1 VEVKT
6 ETSVNDSMRQMLRNQ
21 LFGRISVIQS
31 MMLESVKDAQRQFPT
46 IIYYKEEAQQRIKIG
61 DKGTII
67 HYTGGRY
74 RQKTYSRF
82 LAKFLPLPISPKL
95 RQRSWFLSQITS
107 SAS

>member
-1 VEVKT
+1 MEVKT

-67 HYTGGRY
+67 HYTGGGRFQNFY
-74 RQKTYSRF
+74 TFLERIEVQKCLKMF
-82 LAKFLPLPISPKL
+82 KKFLKQTKIFKNV
-95 RQRSWFLSQITS
+95 
-107 SAS
+107 